1 MDRVLYTVL
10 EIDKVADVILYLL
23 SGASQGLQKGHAFLQ
38 QKRKIFK
45 KRVVK
50 NIWV

>member
-38 QKRKIFK
+38 K
-45 KRVVK
+45 KGNLK
-50 NIWV
+50 KYI